1 MRRKETSINVRFD
14 DRLLTVLNQ
23 PAEDRHDA
31 AVRWR
36 QLVDLV
42 ARAGANSASPVTAEA
57 LDAIH
62 RESPRVEPSVRA
74 ATARA
79 VAALPLPFGLLE
91 YFASEP
97 PSVAAPVLAAATLDP
112 GQWSAL
118 MAVADEETR
127 AFIATLHPDARTAAS
142 AAAEAP
148 RERELVAAGA
158 GGGESSPAGG
168 SSPSLQDVIERIE
181 HRRRLRA
188 GEPSDAVADMTP
200 APAGSPALFRWEC
213 GPGGEIAW
221 IEGAPRGPLVGRSIA
236 RQQESAGDRVDAE
249 VVRAFAMRAPFRD
262 AMLRVGGS
270 GPVAGEWK
278 ISGVP
283 AFEPG
288 DGRFAGYRGVALR
301 ETPVP
306 AGAAVADVAAADVP
320 EALSDPDSLR
330 ELVHEIKTPLNAIM
344 GFAEIIEGQYL
355 GPADRGY
362 RDRAREI
369 GRQARLLLSAIDD
382 LDFAA
387 KVRSAKA
394 SGRERVDLGA
404 LVDRAASELS
414 DIAGKRGFEVAIT
427 PARTEVPAAIEPEL
441 ADRLLFRL
449 FGALAD
455 VAMGGERLQVS
466 ADAVAGLAR
475 ISISRPAALRGVSN
489 SALFEA
495 SGNEAF
501 PGGFSLRLARGLAR
515 IAGGD
520 LVSSRDLLALQFPR
534 P

>member
-1 MRRKETSINVRFD
+1 MRFD

-57 LDAIH
+57 LEAI
-62 RESPRVEPSVRA
+62 REEAPRVEDAVRA

-79 VAALPLPFGLLE
+79 VAALPLPLGLLE
-91 YFASEP
+91 YFAADSL
-97 PSVAAPVLAAATLDP
+97 SVAAPVLAAATLDTP
-112 GQWSAL
+112 QWRAL
-118 MAVADEETR
+118 IAVADEETK
-127 AFIATLHPDARTAAS
+127 AFIVTLHPDLR
-142 AAAEAP
+142 AEARVEIEARQP
-148 RERELVAAGA
+148 RQRVAEFATAG
-158 GGGESSPAGG
+158 SSPALAG
-168 SSPSLQDVIERIE
+168 SPSLQDVINRIE
-181 HRRRLRA
+181 RRRRLRSGQSA
-188 GEPSDAVADMTP
+188 EPNAS
-200 APAGSPALFRWEC
+200 APSEPGSPALFRWEC

-221 IEGAPRGPLVGRSIA
+221 VEGAPRGPLIGRSIA
-236 RQQESAGDRVDAE
+236 RQQENAGDRVDAE
-249 VVRAFAMRAPFRD
+249 VVRAFAVRAPFRD
-262 AMLRVGGS
+262 AQLRVGGA

-283 AFEPG
+283 AFEPA

-301 ETPVP
+301 DTP
-306 AGAAVADVAAADVP
+306 AAAAPAASREAIPDV
-320 EALSDPDSLR
+320 LSDPDSLR

-362 RDRAREI
+362 RQRAAEI
-369 GRQARLLLSAIDD
+369 GRQARLLLTAIDD

-387 KVRSAKA
+387 KVHSAKGSA
-394 SGRERVDLGA
+394 RERVDLGA
-404 LVDRAASELS
+404 LVGRAASELR
-414 DIAGKRGFEVAIT
+414 DIAGKRGVEAVVP
-427 PARTEVPAAIEPEL
+427 PARGEVPAAVEPEL

-455 VAMGGERLQVS
+455 RAERGERLQVS
-466 ADAVAGLAR
+466 AEPASGWAR
-475 ISISRPAALRGVSN
+475 ISISRPAALAGIGD
-489 SALFEA
+489 AELFEA
-495 SGNEAF
+495 PRGEGVG
-501 PGGFSLRLARGLAR
+501 GGFSLRLARGLAR

-520 LVSSRDLLALQFPR
+520 LVSSRDAFALLFPQ